1 MCKYVSL
8 NIAVQ
13 KMAVG
18 GAKNGGRG
26 LEKKP
31 YPKTLSFLTVKIII

>member
-1 MCKYVSL
+1 
-8 NIAVQ
+8 VQ
-13 KMAVG
+13 VNLGKNCGAKSAVG

-31 YPKTLSFLTVKIII
+31 TQTLTLNQIK